1 MRTQGRTIME
11 SYQSISI
18 REISEALHLEVLN
31 EGDLELRVSRPNIY
45 QVGYELTGFLAKESE
60 ELTDYINV
68 YGQEESFYLEKL
80 PKEMK
85 IRIVSKYFALPF
97 PALILSSAAI
107 VSKEILE
114 VAKKHN
120 KNVLRSNYLI
130 SETIRELKFFLLRQ
144 LWMEEVYHDYALLE
158 IHGIGVLLHGDQDAK
173 IGTMLELIGRG
184 HRLVTDKRVLIR
196 RLGENDLE
204 GSNMLEK
211 TTEKDHFYIENLK
224 GRKVDVTNHFG
235 VKATRK
241 KKKINIVIHL
251 EEWDEKKFY
260 DRLGLDIEYEIFVGE
275 KIQKIILPVR
285 KGRNLAVIIETAA
298 LNYRLRRMGEDSA
311 EYFLVESK
319 KIIQENHE
327 KRGLAMGNKTM
338 MTVKKLKDEFDLK
351 VIYGEQ
357 LLETTYIQTTNIF
370 RPSLALAGHYELYQK
385 SENRGVQVFSPVEF
399 KFLESLSEEERIQN
413 LRTYLHF
420 DFPVIV
426 LTTGVHAPEYFM
438 RLVKESKHILCRSP
452 FRKSSQLVANFN
464 NYLETYFAP
473 TVSLHGVL
481 VELYGFGVLLMGK
494 SGIGKSETALELI
507 HRGHRLVADDMVKF
521 SQSPTGDIIGKSA
534 RLPYFMEIRGL
545 GIIDIKTLYGLG
557 AVRISKR
564 LDLVIEL
571 KEQDEESYI
580 SALGSGGM
588 IYEILGKEIQKEI
601 IYISSGRNAAVM
613 VEILVMNTMAKI
625 LGYNAKKSFGNN
637 LSLIIDEE

>member
-1 MRTQGRTIME
+1 MQ

-18 REISEALHLEVLN
+18 RDIREALHLEILN

-60 ELTDYINV
+60 ELRDYINV
-68 YGQEESFYLEKL
+68 YGEEESFYLEKL
-80 PKEMK
+80 PKDMK

-97 PALILSSAAI
+97 PALILSSSAI
-107 VSKEILE
+107 VSEEILE

-120 KNVLRSNYLI
+120 KNILRSHYLI

-144 LWMEEVYHDYALLE
+144 LWMEEVYNDYALLE
-158 IHGIGVLLHGDQDAK
+158 IHGIGVLLRGDQDAK
-173 IGTMLELIGRG
+173 IGAMLELIGRG

-251 EEWDEKKFY
+251 EEWDERKFY
-260 DRLGLDIEYEIFVGE
+260 DRLGLDIEYETFVGE
-275 KIQKIILPVR
+275 KIQKIVLPVR

-298 LNYRLRRMGEDSA
+298 LNYRLRRMGANSA
-311 EYFLVESK
+311 EYFLAESR

-327 KRGLAMGNKTM
+327 KRGRVMGNKGMT
-338 MTVKKLKDEFDLK
+338 MTVKKLKDEFDLE

-357 LLETTYIQTTNIF
+357 LLEMTYIQTTNIF
-370 RPSLALAGHYELYQK
+370 RPSLALAGHYTLYEK

-413 LRTYLHF
+413 LKTYLHF

-426 LTTGVHAPEYFM
+426 LTTGVDAPEYFM
-438 RLVKESKHILCRSP
+438 KLVKESKHILCRAP

-473 TVSLHGVL
+473 TISLHGVL

-521 SQSPTGDIIGKSA
+521 SQSPTGDIMGKSA

-580 SALGSGGM
+580 STLGSGGM
-588 IYEILGKEIQKEI
+588 THEILGKEIQKEI

-625 LGYNAKKSFGNN
+625 LGYNAKKSFESN
-637 LSLIIDEE
+637 LNLIMEKE

>member
-1 MRTQGRTIME
+1 ME

-31 EGDLELRVSRPNIY
+31 EGDLDLRVSRPNIY

-68 YGQEESFYLEKL
+68 YGQEESFYLERL

-85 IRIVSKYFALPF
+85 IKIVSKYFALPF

-107 VSKEILE
+107 VSEEILE
-114 VAKKHN
+114 IAKQNN

-144 LWMEEVYHDYALLE
+144 LWMEEVYEDYALLE
-158 IHGIGVLLHGDQDAK
+158 IHGIGVLLRGDQDAK
-173 IGTMLELIGRG
+173 IGAMLELIGRG
-184 HRLVTDKRVLIR
+184 HRLITDKRVLIR

-204 GSNMLEK
+204 GSNMKEK
-211 TTEKDHFYIENLK
+211 TTDKDHFYIENIR
-224 GRKVDVTNHFG
+224 GRKVDITSHFG

-241 KKKINIVIHL
+241 SKKINIVVHL

-260 DRLGLDIEYEIFVGE
+260 DRLGLDTEYELFVGE
-275 KIQKIILPVR
+275 KIQKIVLPVR

-298 LNYRLRRMGEDSA
+298 LNYRLRRMGLNSA
-311 EYFLVESK
+311 EYFLLESK
-319 KIIQENHE
+319 KMIQKNQE
-327 KRGLAMGNKTM
+327 KRGLTM
-338 MTVKKLKDEFDLK
+338 KEKGMSITVKKLKDEFDLK
-351 VIYGEQ
+351 VIYGDS

-385 SENRGVQVFSPVEF
+385 EENRGVQVFSPVEF

-413 LRTYLHF
+413 LKTYLNF

-473 TVSLHGVL
+473 TISLHGVL

-507 HRGHRLVADDMVKF
+507 HRGHRLVADDLVKF
-521 SQSPTGDIIGKSA
+521 SQDPTGDIIGKSA

-571 KEQDEESYI
+571 KEQDEDSYI
-580 SALGSGGM
+580 SAVGSGGM
-588 IYEILGKEIQKEI
+588 TYDVLGKAIKKET

-613 VEILVMNTMAKI
+613 VEILVMNTMAEI
-625 LGYNAKKSFGNN
+625 LGYNAKKSFEKN
-637 LSLIIDEE
+637 LGLIEEEE